1 MSKAKHY
8 RKIST
13 CIWNDA
19 KFMALSLDAK
29 LIIFFLLTHPTL
41 TQLGAIR
48 GNVPGFAY
56 ELGMELKAFEKAFQ
70 EVLAQGIAKHDGAL
84 LVWFPNFL
92 KYNIPESP
100 NVIKSWRGGF
110 DALPESTLKV
120 DMLESAKATVDGLHK
135 AFKKAFAEA
144 FTETGLLPSA
154 NQRTENKEQKEEVR
168 EGTNVPLSAG
178 ADVSVVSP
186 DEIEP
191 SLLEP
196 EQAPKADPCQQVADL
211 YNRLLVDDQP
221 NGHKLPRCTAVTD
234 RRKTAIRAR
243 SKAEFKTL
251 DDWEEYFR
259 RVGRCPYLMGE
270 VNEWKASFDWLLNV
284 SNCLK
289 VREGNFLP
297 SAEKKASKKLPALSQ
312 AVDFVSRYVSAGED
326 FAAMVAVFCENNR
339 LDRETYEPAI
349 AAAIKA

>member
-1 MSKAKHY
+1 MSNVKQKY
-8 RKIST
+8 RKVST
-13 CIWNDA
+13 HIWNDQ
-19 KFMALSLDAK
+19 KFRALSERAK
-29 LIIFFLLTHPTL
+29 LSFLFIITHPHMTP
-41 TQLGAIR
+41 LGAIR
-48 GNVPGFAY
+48 ANLPGLAF
-56 ELGMELKAFEKAFQ
+56 ELGME
-70 EVLAQGIAKHDGAL
+70 
-84 LVWFPNFL
+84 
-92 KYNIPESP
+92 
-100 NVIKSWRGGF
+100 
-110 DALPESTLKV
+110 T
-120 DMLESAKATVDGLHK
+120 
-135 AFKKAFAEA
+135 KAFAEA
-144 FTETGLLPSA
+144 FAEVLAQGMAKHDEKGLLIWFPNFLRHNPPESPNVVKSWVGGYNDLPECDLKTHLIKRAACTVDALSQGFREAFFEAFGQVCPQPSS
-154 NQRTENKEQKEEVR
+154 NQEQEQEQDLR

-178 ADVSVVSP
+178 ADVNGFPP
-186 DEIEP
+186 DELEP

-196 EQAPKADPCQQVADL
+196 EQAKHVDLYQQVADL

-221 NGHKLPRCTAVTD
+221 SGHKLPRCTAVTD

-289 VREGNFLP
+289 VREGNFLT

-339 LDRETYEPAI
+339 LDREAYEPAI